1 MRRVPA
7 RAGTVVALLAA
18 GVVAGVVGVSGWL
31 DGGDGEGRS
40 SAAVVPVLEPSK
52 PMPAGS
58 GAALS
63 PDGSSTAPS
72 PATST
77 SPPVSLPLAE
87 VAGTPTSQSTVSPP
101 TTVTMP
107 SGVRADVL
115 PAGVDAEG
123 VLDVPEDPQRIG
135 WWTGG
140 AMPGEPFGSMVLAGH
155 VDSRELGL
163 GVLAELRDVEV
174 GDVIV
179 VAGDAGQYRY
189 EVESAVSIP
198 KARLAEG
205 TEAFRH
211 DVDHRLVLITCV
223 GEFDERTRSY
233 ADNLVVT
240 ATALP

>member
-1 MRRVPA
+1 MSRVPA
-7 RAGTVVALLAA
+7 RAGTVAALLVA
-18 GVVAGVVGVSGWL
+18 GVVATVVGLSAVVGGRD
-31 DGGDGEGRS
+31 DGGRVA
-40 SAAVVPVLEPSK
+40 AAVMPVLEPSL
-52 PMPAGS
+52 PTP
-58 GAALS
+58 AALAPTS
-63 PDGSSTAPS
+63 PTSAPSTAPS
-72 PATST
+72 TAS
-77 SPPVSLPLAE
+77 SVLPMAE
-87 VAGTPTSQSTVSPP
+87 LAGTPTSQATVAPP
-101 TTVTMP
+101 ASVTLP
-107 SGVRADVL
+107 SGTGADVL
-115 PAGVDAEG
+115 PAGVKADG

-140 AMPGEPFGSMVLAGH
+140 AMPGEPFGAMVLAGH

-174 GDVIV
+174 GDVITV
-179 VAGDAGQYRY
+179 SNGAGRYRY

-223 GEFDERTRSY
+223 GEFDQQTRSY

-240 ATALP
+240 AIPLP